1 MAGREPRFFLVRE
14 DVLPEAINKTVQA
27 KELLMRGD
35 ATNVAEAVE
44 KVCLS
49 RSAFYKYRDKVYPFH
64 RWQQDQT
71 VTMELTLEHRSGVLS
86 ALLSNIAAV
95 GGNVVT
101 INQNLPQQGVASA
114 SITIETNNLECDVE
128 QMLNLLRNTLG
139 VKKARFLGS

>member
-35 ATNVAEAVE
+35 AANVAEAVE